1 MWILKVMRVSDF
13 EFKSINK
20 SFDQKYVLKTFGE
33 IKIEKPK
40 RNSNLWLTDPYVT
53 ILQIV
58 LCCYVTILGRKKC
71 KIMIDFIVYFDR
83 KYVTTC

>member
-1 MWILKVMRVSDF
+1 MRISDF

-40 RNSNLWLTDPYVT
+40 RNSNLWLTDPYVCKLCYAVT
-53 ILQIV
+53 LQYWEGKNV
-58 LCCYVTILGRKKC
+58 KS
-71 KIMIDFIVYFDR
+71 
-83 KYVTTC
+83 